1 MKTKKK
7 LICALFSCLVTVGCE
22 NTVPEFSGER
32 AFQHLEKQC
41 SFGPRNPGSEGYKK
55 CLKYLMQ
62 ELQST
67 ADTVWTQPFT
77 YNDPHRGDTYNLQ
90 NIIAQFNPNAK
101 KQILF
106 GAHWDTRPWSDKE
119 LDVKDQNNPLI
130 GANDGASGV
139 AVLLEIAHIL
149 KVNPSETGVIIIFFD
164 GEDLGMAGENRSY
177 AQGSQYFSQ
186 NLPFPKPDHAIIL
199 DMVGDQHLHFPIERF
214 SYSHAP
220 QLVRKIWKLANK
232 LNLPAFD
239 QSLGYTIY
247 DDHVPLWENA
257 NIPAI
262 NIIDFDYPHEYDNYW
277 HTLEDTPDKCSAG
290 SLEQVGILLTYHIY
304 GIE

>member
-1 MKTKKK
+1 M
-7 LICALFSCLVTVGCE
+7 V
-22 NTVPEFSGER
+22 
-32 AFQHLEKQC
+32 
-41 SFGPRNPGSEGYKK
+41 
-55 CLKYLMQ
+55 
-62 ELQST
+62 
-67 ADTVWTQPFT
+67 
-77 YNDPHRGDTYNLQ
+77 
-90 NIIAQFNPNAK
+90 
-101 KQILF
+101 
-106 GAHWDTRPWSDKE
+106 
-119 LDVKDQNNPLI
+119 
-130 GANDGASGV
+130 
-139 AVLLEIAHIL
+139 
-149 KVNPSETGVIIIFFD
+149 
-164 GEDLGMAGENRSY
+164 GENRSY

-262 NIIDFDYPHEYDNYW
+262 DIIDFDYPHEYNNYW